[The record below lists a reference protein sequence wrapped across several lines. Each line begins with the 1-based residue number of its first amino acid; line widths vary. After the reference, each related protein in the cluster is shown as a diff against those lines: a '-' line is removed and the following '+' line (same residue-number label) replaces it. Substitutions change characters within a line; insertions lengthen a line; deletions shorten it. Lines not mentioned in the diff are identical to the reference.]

1 MAKPIIF
8 VVDDD
13 AAVLAAVGRDLRQK
27 YSSQYRIVH
36 VDSGIQGIETLHKLK
51 LRNDTVALIICDQ
64 RMPEMSGVE
73 FLRQAIEIYP
83 ATKRTLL
90 TAYADTDAAISAI
103 NSVKID
109 YYLMKPWDPPE
120 ERLYPVLDDLLD
132 DWLASYHPPFDGLRV
147 IDHQWSAVAH
157 QLKDFLARNLVPY
170 QWLDVE
176 KNPDAPKLLALID
189 GAPHLP
195 VVVFPD
201 GSSLVI
207 PTIQQVAAK
216 IGLKTRAEQPLYDLA
231 IVGGGPAGLAAAVYG
246 ASEGLRTVMIE
257 NEAPGGQAGTS
268 SRIENY
274 LGFPAGLSGADLA
287 RRAVA
292 QARRFGVEILAPQE
306 ATNTVLHDSYRIL
319 KLADNS
325 EINCHALV
333 ISTGV
338 SYRKLDVPGVEKLT
352 GAGVYY
358 GAAMTEAINCAGDD
372 VYVVGGANSA
382 GQAAIYFCKYA
393 RRVIMLVRSESLSA
407 TMSRYLIDRINEMDN
422 IEVWPCTEV
431 SEAIG
436 DTRLEKL
443 RVRHNQSGEENIVES
458 NRLFIFIGAEPRTQ
472 WLPDAIQRDANGFIL
487 TGPHLL
493 VQWQKPERLGSRT
506 SAVPA
511 GNEHPGHF
519 CGRGC
524 APPVGEARRVRSRGR
539 LYRRSVCPPISG
551 DTVGKI
557 LHMKRHAEKPPR
569 TDPITRPLRWL
580 WLDGPL
586 PLTLS
591 L

>member
-27 YSSQYRIVH
+27 YSSQYRVVH

-73 FLRQAIEIYP
+73 FLRQAMEIYP

-90 TAYADTDAAISAI
+90 TAYADIDAAISAI

-176 KNPDAPKLLALID
+176 KNPDAPKLLSLID
-189 GAPHLP
+189 GAPNLP

-306 ATNTVLHDSYRIL
+306 ATNTILHDSYRIL
-319 KLADNS
+319 RLADDS

-358 GAAMTEAINCAGDD
+358 GAAMTEAINCAGED

-422 IEVWPCTEV
+422 IEVWPFSEV

-458 NRLFIFIGAEPRTQ
+458 NRLFIFIGAAPRTQ
-472 WLPDAIQRDANGFIL
+472 WLPDAIQRDAKGFIL

-493 VQWQKPERLGSRT
+493 VNGKNPRGWGVERPPFLLETSIPGIFAAGDVRHQSVKRVA
-506 SAVPA
+506 SAV
-511 GNEHPGHF
+511 
-519 CGRGC
+519 
-524 APPVGEARRVRSRGR
+524 GEGSIAVQFVHQY
-539 LYRRSVCPPISG
+539 L
-551 DTVGKI
+551 
-557 LHMKRHAEKPPR
+557 A
-569 TDPITRPLRWL
+569 
-580 WLDGPL
+580 
-586 PLTLS
+586 TL
-591 L
+591 